1 MTGRRSREGH
11 DFPNSLME
19 ALVGSIPQEVGQ
31 ITVSHL
37 ILVVP
42 HLVVRCEEIVHGDLR
57 AHLDPK
63 DMVK

>member
-1 MTGRRSREGH
+1 MTGCRSREGH
-11 DFPNSLME
+11 DFPDSLVE
-19 ALVGSIPQEVGQ
+19 ALVGSVPQEVRQ

-42 HLVVRCEEIVHGDLR
+42 HLVVCCEEVVHGYLR

-63 DMVK
+63 DMVR